1 MFIQKWKNKIPHPR
15 FPGKRIVLLVR
26 KKHNEPRD
34 RLGTLNRLLP
44 KANKEAR
51 FEDASFLFFIRKR

>member
-1 MFIQKWKNKIPHPR
+1 MEEQDR

-34 RLGTLNRLLP
+34 GLGTLNRLLP